1 MTLAKSKEVEEFY
14 NPRIIRFKQLQNHI
28 KEELEQVYV
37 SYNKNDVEGES
48 REGMANHIKEL
59 EEQLNGVQE
68 RIDVLEKLKQ
78 EKLNEL

>member
-1 MTLAKSKEVEEFY
+1 MTIAKTKEVEEFF

-28 KEELEQVYV
+28 KEELEQAYA
-37 SYNKNDVEGES
+37 SYNKNDVDGES
-48 REGMANHIKEL
+48 RKGMENHIKEL

-68 RIDVLEKLKQ
+68 RVDVLEKLKQ